1 MQEQQ
6 VRIDKW
12 LWAARFY
19 KTRSLATQMV
29 TGGKVHYNGLRIK
42 PSKNVEIGAKLLITL
57 GLIQKEV
64 IVKELSSKRLSAPLA
79 AELYSETKESI
90 EKREQKAFERKYIS
104 KSTAPI
110 TKPNKKER
118 RELLKLKHL

>member
-104 KSTAPI
+104 KSTAPL